1 MIITPKNIIIL
12 VIKGLYQNKNMHIKI
27 RTVSFEKIS
36 NNDVNIPP
44 VNLFVSADIVL

>member
-27 RTVSFEKIS
+27 RTVSFEKFQTMMLIS
-36 NNDVNIPP
+36 M
-44 VNLFVSADIVL
+44 NLFVSADIVL